1 MWWTVVKV
9 LLFVVAVPPMLNY
22 AGLKQERDH
31 LITNATLFDVGF
43 GQKLFMSCEGAGRP
57 TVILDA
63 PTGLTSEVWRRG
75 QAELVRAG
83 AGRVCVYDRAGL
95 GWSEAPPPLN
105 MSDPGEAAVGRTL
118 GPEATALRMVADLHR
133 LVSIVQQLERPL
145 VLVGAELGG
154 LVARL
159 YTQLHPEDVAHLVMI
174 DPVAETLFE
183 EGGDN
188 PWPDYWRGHVLPSLQ
203 LLQVA
208 AMTGL
213 ARLGLVTGLISSPH
227 EDSVRVKHHFCDPFH
242 VQAVIDEHRNL
253 NQSLHQMAEVAAA
266 APSLAEA
273 GPQVTVVSGGQH
285 DHQLAAGLNH
295 AWSRGVQRVIAATGS
310 RHVVISDGDRGT
322 LLAGHVAQVLAPVI
336 KNIRMWRQQQQ

>member
-1 MWWTVVKV
+1 MKV
-9 LLFVVAVPPMLNY
+9 LLFVVPILPMLSY

-43 GQKLFMSCEGAGRP
+43 GKRLFMSCEGAGRP

-159 YTQLHPEDVAHLVMI
+159 YTQLHPEDVSHLVMI

-213 ARLGLVTGLISSPH
+213 ARLGLVTGLISSPA

-253 NQSLHQMAEVAAA
+253 NQSLHQMAVVAAA
-266 APSLAEA
+266 A

-285 DHQLAAGLNH
+285 DHHQQAAGLNH

-336 KNIRMWRQQQQ
+336 KNIRTLRQQQQ